1 MNQQTEQAAGQVNA
15 MRDTLRHQ
23 EYALTATADK
33 VEVKT
38 SEIEEN
44 LARQTEVLNQTSL
57 AVT

>member
-1 MNQQTEQAAGQVNA
+1 

-23 EYALTATADK
+23 EDALTATADK

-44 LARQTEVLNQTSL
+44 LARQMEVLYQPSL